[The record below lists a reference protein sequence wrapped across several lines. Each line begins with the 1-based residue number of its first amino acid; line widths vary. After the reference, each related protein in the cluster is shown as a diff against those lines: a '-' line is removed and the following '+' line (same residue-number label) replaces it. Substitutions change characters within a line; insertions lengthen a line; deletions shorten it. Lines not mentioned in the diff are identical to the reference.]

1 MFDEKTLKSKKRFEE
16 LLFYTSADDHL
27 PSPAQ
32 NILKFISAVQ
42 LYKISQE
49 NSKNSLLPIEELI
62 QNTPFSQFSIPKET
76 LSVSLPTH
84 TPITIKKILKKNIK
98 YSHFLLRLLDK
109 GLEKEIA
116 HPIIIT
122 EKFKTF
128 SIHLKKI
135 LPPKVP
141 EKVFNQ
147 IVKFLNISEIDIKIN
162 PAPYPLYNKNINF
175 VSANIPLALQKIN
188 TCSNFVPYIVYQY
201 KDQTEMIHVKHLL
214 SEPEINQ
221 TYNDIFS
228 NILSEGLALALQNLP
243 FKYQRHKKT
252 FQLDNN
258 EKITILRLA
267 PDLFLK
273 FVNITIYLTTLNH
286 NPDFLRTSPPPKIT
300 KRIKTIL
307 KEKSATATLR
317 NTLLSV
323 YNVSNLKN
331 TEYKLENLI
340 LFTNYMD
347 NKIIP

>member
-1 MFDEKTLKSKKRFEE
+1 MFDEKTLKSKEYFEK
-16 LLFYTSADDHL
+16 LLLHIPTNNHL

-42 LYKISQE
+42 LYKIFQKDNQ
-49 NSKNSLLPIEELI
+49 NSFLPIEELV
-62 QNTPFSQFSIPKET
+62 QNTPLSQFSIPKEA
-76 LSVSLPTH
+76 LLINPPD
-84 TPITIKKILKKNIK
+84 PIPLTIKKILKKNIK
-98 YSHFLLRLLDK
+98 HSHLLLRLLEK
-109 GLEKEIA
+109 GLEKEIT
-116 HPIIIT
+116 HPIILL

-128 SIHLKKI
+128 SVHLKKI

-147 IVKFLNISEIDIKIN
+147 IIEFLNISKIDIETN

>member
-1 MFDEKTLKSKKRFEE
+1 MFDEKTIKSKEFFEK
-16 LLFYTSADDHL
+16 LLLYTPTNNHL
-27 PSPAQ
+27 PAPAQ

-49 NSKNSLLPIEELI
+49 SNKNSLLPIEELI

-76 LSVSLPTH
+76 LSINHPPH

-98 YSHFLLRLLDK
+98 YSHHLLRLLDK
-109 GLEKEIA
+109 GFEKEIIN
-116 HPIIIT
+116 PITIT

-135 LPPKVP
+135 SPPQIP
-141 EKVFNQ
+141 EKVFNK
-147 IVKFLNISEIDIKIN
+147 IIKFLNISEIDIKIN
-162 PAPYPLYNKNINF
+162 PAPYPLYNKNIHFITTNTTF
-175 VSANIPLALQKIN
+175 FLYKIKN
-188 TCSNFVPYIVYQY
+188 YSTFTPYIIYQY
-201 KDQTEMIHVKHLL
+201 KDQTEMIHVKHLR
-214 SEPEINQ
+214 SKPEINQ
-221 TYNDIFS
+221 TYNDVFS

-243 FKYQRHKKT
+243 LKYQRHKKT
-252 FQLDNN
+252 FHLDNN
-258 EKITILRLA
+258 EKITILRLD
-267 PDLFLK
+267 PNLFLK

-340 LFTNYMD
+340 FFTNYME
-347 NKIIP
+347 NKIIL